1 MSENEKKENP
11 QLPKNEEENLTALSQ
26 KGGTRGG
33 KNPINEAS
41 KSGTTGG

>member
-11 QLPKNEEENLTALSQ
+11 QLNNNEEENLKSVTQ
-26 KGGTRGG
+26 KGGTLGG
-33 KNPINEAS
+33 KAPNNGAA

>member
-11 QLPKNEEENLTALSQ
+11 QLPKNEEENPQTVSQ

-33 KNPINEAS
+33 KAPINQAS

>member
-11 QLPKNEEENLTALSQ
+11 QLINNEEDNLKSVSQ

-33 KNPINEAS
+33 KTPNNGAA